1 MTNNRGILYDTAEC
15 LSSAVRDFYKVIPF
29 LENPDNKSITFR
41 DFTQS
46 ISNMRHSFLDYE
58 DLVMRACY
66 MINDEWNHIENNS
79 ARLYEVSLFL
89 NKYEEFKESIIRFDD
104 CCQKYESNVAEYMDD
119 NVLAMEYYTLLGRLD
134 KQLRFINSHVR
145 ECEYTVAR
153 QSSPYKGLSDA
164 LCHYMYG
171 LSDSMLEDILIR
183 REFPIMKATW
193 TGRKN
198 DATYFGH
205 HFGLECQEMNRIF
218 NFHGESGKYIKLH
231 YKRYHDGNIKMS
243 DGIAMILSDY
253 PSVI

>member
-104 CCQKYESNVAEYMDD
+104 CF
-119 NVLAMEYYTLLGRLD
+119 GRYLVV
-134 KQLRFINSHVR
+134 RFISN
-145 ECEYTVAR
+145 
-153 QSSPYKGLSDA
+153 
-164 LCHYMYG
+164 
-171 LSDSMLEDILIR
+171 
-183 REFPIMKATW
+183 
-193 TGRKN
+193 
-198 DATYFGH
+198 
-205 HFGLECQEMNRIF
+205 
-218 NFHGESGKYIKLH
+218 
-231 YKRYHDGNIKMS
+231 
-243 DGIAMILSDY
+243 
-253 PSVI
+253 

>member
-1 MTNNRGILYDTAEC
+1 MIDNRGILYDTAEC
-15 LSSAVRDFYKVIPF
+15 LSSAVRDFYRIIPF
-29 LENPDNKSITFR
+29 LENPDNKNISFC

-46 ISNMRHSFLDYE
+46 ISNIRSLFYDYE
-58 DLVMRACY
+58 DHVMRSCY

-89 NKYEEFKESIIRFDD
+89 NRYEEFKESIIKFDI
-104 CCQKYESNVAEYMDD
+104 CCQENEQNVAEYMDD
-119 NVLAMEYYTLLGRLD
+119 NILAMEYYTLLGRLD
-134 KQLRFINSHVR
+134 KQLSFINSHVK
-145 ECEYTVAR
+145 ECKYTVAK

-183 REFPIMKATW
+183 REYPIMKATW

-205 HFGLECQEMNRIF
+205 HFGLECHEMNRIF
-218 NFHGESGKYIKLH
+218 NFHGEGGRYIKLH
-231 YKRYHDGNIKMS
+231 YKRYHDENIKMS